1 MVRHLVAGS
10 RELVRGLTHS
20 ARMLKF
26 TSGKFRAMF
35 AEKASFSA
43 EDGRLHKVL
52 EEVIAKAVN

>member
-20 ARMLKF
+20 VRVLKF
-26 TSGKFRAMF
+26 TSGALRTMF
-35 AEKASFSA
+35 VEKASFSSG
-43 EDGRLHKVL
+43 EGRPRKVL